1 MLVISIG
8 GERCFGVFKGN
19 DVPGVLEPNGE
30 HLFLPLVQLSCFF
43 KLKVFE
49 E

>member
-1 MLVISIG
+1 MLVMSRG
-8 GERCFGVFKGN
+8 GVGCFGVLRGD

-30 HLFLPLVQLSCFF
+30 HLFLPLIQVSCFF

-49 E
+49 V